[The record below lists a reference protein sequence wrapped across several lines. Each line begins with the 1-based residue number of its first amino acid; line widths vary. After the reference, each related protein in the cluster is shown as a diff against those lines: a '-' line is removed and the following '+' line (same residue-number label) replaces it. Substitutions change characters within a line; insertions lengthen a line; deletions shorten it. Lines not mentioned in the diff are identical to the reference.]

1 MSQVAAS
8 MESIISLQGLRKRF
22 GEIEALK
29 GISLAIPA
37 GITYGLIGPNGS
49 GKTTL
54 MRILVG
60 ISRPSAG
67 TARVLGRV
75 MPDRGAAQ
83 AIGYMTQLEA
93 LYQDLTV
100 EENLDFFARVYG
112 LSGQARR
119 QRIQEVL
126 ELVELAPR
134 RASLVAELSGGLRRR
149 ASLACALVHQ
159 PKLLI
164 LDEPTVG
171 VDPELRIQFW
181 NYFERLTQ
189 AGASIIVSTHHLDE
203 AGRCG
208 RLGLLREGE
217 LLIEGTPD
225 ELREQ
230 AHASTLEDTF
240 LHFAR
245 RRTLL

>member
-1 MSQVAAS
+1 
-8 MESIISLQGLRKRF
+8 MEDIIRLDGLHKRF
-22 GEIEALK
+22 RAIEALK
-29 GISLAIPA
+29 GVSLAIPA

-67 TARVLGRV
+67 TARVLGRI
-75 MPDRGAAQ
+75 MPDREAAQ
-83 AIGYMTQLEA
+83 AIGYLTQLEA

-112 LSGQARR
+112 LSGPARR
-119 QRIQEVL
+119 LRIQEVL

-134 RASLVAELSGGLRRR
+134 RAGLVAELSGGMRRR
-149 ASLACALVHQ
+149 LSLACALVHQ
-159 PKLLI
+159 PKLLV

-181 NYFERLTQ
+181 DYFERLTR

-203 AGRCG
+203 AGRCD
-208 RLGLLREGE
+208 RLGLMREGE
-217 LLIEGTPD
+217 LLIEGAPD
-225 ELREQ
+225 ELRGQ
-230 AHASTLEDTF
+230 AHAATLEDTF

-245 RRTLL
+245 RRSA

>member
-1 MSQVAAS
+1 
-8 MESIISLQGLRKRF
+8 MESIISLEGLHKRF
-22 GEIEALK
+22 GGIEALK
-29 GISLAIPA
+29 GISLAIPP

-60 ISRPSAG
+60 ISKPTAG
-67 TARVLGRV
+67 TALVLGRV

-100 EENLDFFARVYG
+100 EENVDFFARVYG
-112 LSGQARR
+112 LSGPARR

-126 ELVELAPR
+126 ELVELVSR

-149 ASLACALVHQ
+149 LSLACALVHE
-159 PKLLI
+159 PRLLI

-181 NYFERLTQ
+181 NYFERLTR

-203 AGRCG
+203 AGRCD
-208 RLGLLREGE
+208 RLGLMREGE
-217 LLIEGTPD
+217 LLIEGTPPA
-225 ELREQ
+225 LREEAQ
-230 AHASTLEDTF
+230 AGSLEEAF
-240 LHFAR
+240 LYFAR
-245 RRTLL
+245 SRPA

>member
-1 MSQVAAS
+1 MDPVA
-8 MESIISLQGLRKRF
+8 SLNQLRKRF
-22 GEIEALK
+22 GGIEALK
-29 GISLAIPA
+29 GISLVIPA

-60 ISRPSAG
+60 ISRPTAG
-67 TARVLGRV
+67 AAQVLGRA
-75 MPDRGAAQ
+75 MPDRQVAQ
-83 AIGYMTQLEA
+83 SIGYMTQAEA

-100 EENLDFFARVYG
+100 EENLGFFARVYG
-112 LSGQARR
+112 LSSAARSR
-119 QRIQEVL
+119 RLDEVL
-126 ELVELAPR
+126 ELVDLVPR
-134 RASLVAELSGGLRRR
+134 RKSLVAELSGGLRRR

-181 NYFERLTQ
+181 NYFARLTA

-203 AGRCG
+203 ASRCD

-225 ELREQ
+225 ELREK
-230 AHASTLEDTF
+230 AGASSLEDSF
-240 LHFAR
+240 LYFAR
-245 RRTLL
+245 RRSAS

>member
-1 MSQVAAS
+1 MSADPSRLENIVQL
-8 MESIISLQGLRKRF
+8 EGLCKRF
-22 GEIEALK
+22 GASEALK

-75 MPDRGAAQ
+75 MPDRGAAR

-100 EENLDFFARVYG
+100 AENVSFFARVYG
-112 LSGQARR
+112 LSGPALRR
-119 QRIQEVL
+119 RIQEVL
-126 ELVELAPR
+126 ELVDLAPR
-134 RASLVAELSGGLRRR
+134 RASLVAELSGGMRRR
-149 ASLACALVHQ
+149 VSLACALVHE
-159 PKLLI
+159 PRLLI

-171 VDPELRIQFW
+171 VDPELRILFW
-181 NYFERLTQ
+181 NYFARLTQ

-203 AGRCG
+203 AGRCD
-208 RLGLLREGE
+208 RLGLMREGR
-217 LLIEGTPD
+217 LLIEGAPE
-225 ELREQ
+225 ELRRQ
-230 AHASTLEDTF
+230 AQAPTLEDTF
-240 LHFAR
+240 LYFAR
-245 RRTLL
+245 RRSA